1 MVLRCH
7 ITNSRQPPTGSSR
20 TRRLQLERWLFTSGL
35 PGGTASLDDD
45 CFMDQRCCTTMVFG
59 VTIHV
64 LFSLSFMSFM
74 DCLAFSLWLWRFGGW
89 LCWFAWLSDDLW
101 LVFLSWKHTSRE
113 ASVVYHKLGVGGW
126 QPKHNHRLVHR
137 FTIQQKRCQDGKS
150 AGNYRG
156 KYRFTILNY
165 YNYIYDL

>member
-74 DCLAFSLWLWRFGGW
+74 DCLAFFYDCGG
-89 LCWFAWLSDDLW
+89 LEGDYADSRDYLTIFDLYFW
-101 LVFLSWKHTSRE
+101 VESTPPGRPVS
-113 ASVVYHKLGVGGW
+113 
-126 QPKHNHRLVHR
+126 
-137 FTIQQKRCQDGKS
+137 FTINSGLEDGNQNTIIDWCIDLPSNKRGVRMAKVQE
-150 AGNYRG
+150 
-156 KYRFTILNY
+156 TIEVN
-165 YNYIYDL
+165 IDLQS